1 MLPLVDNFLQE
12 TCAILVTLHLL
23 DSRPLN
29 ETLSAI
35 LSQRSKSLQTVLAWA
50 PDSGPT
56 QNGAAKPKGH
66 NSATH
71 SVSVRE
77 VTQVMKNAL
86 STIAQTVCTSR
97 TIFQRHGSEPS
108 LIDRVLESIQSE
120 SETPDSVPKLPVEL
134 QLSTQSLLSQLT
146 SSANFQLLPPDLRS
160 YKPYVDLNSS
170 SATLTQAIFSQKLQE
185 WFRTS
190 SDRWKSSASQWFSGI
205 NTVKEVWTLRSSVRR
220 FISTSRLED
229 PEKGIVSSNLDYL
242 CHDRILDIWKKTLSG
257 TEDDFKR
264 RMHSSISVTSEKG
277 KIHLFSACLF
287 LIVFYPEPSP
297 PDFLFSPP
305 PIPIVSQSAKTFVD
319 TPFQKYQLT
328 LKRQLVGRS
337 SHLDKILSTLEQC
350 ARTIHQDFSHI
361 KGNGDEKTKWVH
373 LIIYFGNR

>member
-1 MLPLVDNFLQE
+1 MSSLVDKFLQE

-56 QNGAAKPKGH
+56 QNGPAKRKGQD
-66 NSATH
+66 SATR
-71 SVSVRE
+71 SVSIRE

-97 TIFQRHGSEPS
+97 TIFQRRGSEPS

-120 SETPDSVPKLPVEL
+120 SETSDSVSKLPAEL

-160 YKPYVDLNSS
+160 YKPYVDLHSS
-170 SATLTQAIFSQKLQE
+170 SATLTQVIFSQKLQE

-220 FISTSRLED
+220 FISTSGLED
-229 PEKGIVSSNLDYL
+229 SEKDIVSSNLDYL

-257 TEDDFKR
+257 AEDEFKR
-264 RMHSSISVTSEKG
+264 RIHSSISVTSEKG
-277 KIHLFSACLF
+277 RIHLLFPVFTSNCCLSRVVASRLLVFAAPDTCCFSERKDIC
-287 LIVFYPEPSP
+287 
-297 PDFLFSPP
+297 
-305 PIPIVSQSAKTFVD
+305 
-319 TPFQKYQLT
+319 
-328 LKRQLVGRS
+328 
-337 SHLDKILSTLEQC
+337 
-350 ARTIHQDFSHI
+350 
-361 KGNGDEKTKWVH
+361 
-373 LIIYFGNR
+373 